1 MIPLNDNEMLMLH
14 GNSGVIGIVKAG
26 TNNLFFLE
34 TEEEEIVLGLEP
46 DDLLV
51 SSGFNIEK
59 TTLDG
64 VKCVLYM
71 IREVG
76 TPLIVLPKNHPA
88 SKRLK
93 IVVSVGPRTRI
104 SCDITPGTHP
114 EQDVLCGVD
123 EFSGVEI
130 LGVPGGVEFKNLNSG
145 SIKRIPFT
153 V

>member
-1 MIPLNDNEMLMLH
+1 MIPLRDNEMLMLH
-14 GNSGVIGIVKAG
+14 GKSGVIGIVKAG

-34 TEEEEIVLGLEP
+34 TEDEEIVLGLEP

-51 SSGFNIEK
+51 SSGFDTRK

-76 TPLIVLPKNHPA
+76 APLIVLPKHHPA

-93 IVVSVGPRTRI
+93 IVVSVGHRTRI
-104 SCDITPGTHP
+104 NCDIIPGTHP

-130 LGVPGGVEFKNLNSG
+130 LGVPGGVEFRNLNSG
-145 SIKRIPFT
+145 SIERIPFT

>member
-1 MIPLNDNEMLMLH
+1 MIPLHDTEMLMLR

-34 TEEEEIVLGLEP
+34 TDEEEIVLGLEP

-51 SSGFNIEK
+51 SSGFDTK
-59 TTLDG
+59 KSTLDG

-76 TPLIVLPKNHPA
+76 TPLIVLPKHHPA

-130 LGVPGGVEFKNLNSG
+130 VGVPGGVEFRNMNSG
-145 SIKRIPFT
+145 SIERIPFT

>member
-1 MIPLNDNEMLMLH
+1 MIPLSDNEMVILH

-26 TNNLFFLE
+26 HDNLFFLE
-34 TEEEEIVLGLEP
+34 TEEEEIVIGLEP

-51 SSGFNIEK
+51 SSGFNTN
-59 TTLDG
+59 TTTIKG
-64 VKCVLYM
+64 IKCVLYT

-76 TPLIVLPKNHPA
+76 TPLIVLPKGHPA

-93 IVVSVGPRTRI
+93 IVVSVGNVTRI

-114 EQDVLCGVD
+114 EQDVLCGVE

-130 LGVPGGVEFKNLNSG
+130 MGVPGGVEFNNLNAG
-145 SIKRIPFT
+145 RIERIPFT

>member
-1 MIPLNDNEMLMLH
+1 MLLLH
-14 GNSGVIGIVKAG
+14 GNTGVIGIVKAG
-26 TNNLFFLE
+26 ENNLFFLE
-34 TEEEEIVLGLEP
+34 TEKEEIVLGLEP

-51 SSGFNIEK
+51 SSGFDTEPATINGIRY
-59 TTLDG
+59 
-64 VKCVLYM
+64 VLYM

-76 TPLIVLPKNHPA
+76 TPLIVLPKDHPA
-88 SKRLK
+88 SNRLK
-93 IVVSVGPRTRI
+93 IVVSVGERTRV

-145 SIKRIPFT
+145 RIERIPFT
-153 V
+153 D